1 MLYIKYINNKDLLYN
16 TGNYIQH
23 PVINYNG
30 KEYEKIYM
38 CVCVYIIY
46 IYIYVYVTESLCCMP
61 KTNTTL

>member
-46 IYIYVYVTESLCCMP
+46 IYMYM
-61 KTNTTL
+61 